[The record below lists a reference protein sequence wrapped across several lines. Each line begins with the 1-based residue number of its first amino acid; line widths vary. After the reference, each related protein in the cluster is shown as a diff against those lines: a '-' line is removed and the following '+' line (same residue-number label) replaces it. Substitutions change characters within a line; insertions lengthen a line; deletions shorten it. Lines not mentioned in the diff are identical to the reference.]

1 MSSEINGSK
10 TQIILA
16 VLSLIGVL
24 GGALFANWDKL
35 FPKPDPPPTPTPV
48 IVVKTPEPSPSTSD
62 RDGNGA
68 TPSPEIN
75 ISGFWRDATWV
86 NNTSQIT
93 QQGSAFK
100 FTARGVACGG
110 RYFESSGSGTITGN
124 RVESHYE
131 SNFSQGDCS
140 GTVSPDGRRMTSI
153 CTDTV
158 CRQFPSIAVKQ

>member
-35 FPKPDPPPTPTPV
+35 FPKPDPTPTPTPV

-86 NNTSQIT
+86 
-93 QQGSAFK
+93 K
-100 FTARGVACGG
+100 
-110 RYFESSGSGTITGN
+110 
-124 RVESHYE
+124 
-131 SNFSQGDCS
+131 
-140 GTVSPDGRRMTSI
+140 PL
-153 CTDTV
+153 
-158 CRQFPSIAVKQ
+158 